1 MEPGLILMVGLSSI
15 LLVSSVNWLSVYLAI
30 ELQTLSLFILAALKR
45 DSIYST
51 EAGLKYFVLGA
62 VSSGLFLFGC
72 ALLYGFAGETSLQ
85 GINSVLGG
93 DVGKILITVSMLFK
107 LSAAPFHM

>member
-1 MEPGLILMVGLSSI
+1 M
-15 LLVSSVNWLSVYLAI
+15 AI
-30 ELQTLSLFILAALKR
+30 ELQTIILFILAALRR
-45 DSIYST
+45 DSAYST

-72 ALLYGFAGETSLQ
+72 ALLYGLTGETSIQ
-85 GINSVLGG
+85 GINSVLIA
-93 DVGKILITVSMLFK
+93 DVGKILITISLLFK

>member
-1 MEPGLILMVGLSSI
+1 MVGLSSI

-30 ELQTLSLFILAALKR
+30 ELQTLSSFILAALKR

-51 EAGLKYFVLGA
+51 EAGLKYFVLGV

-72 ALLYGFAGETSLQ
+72 AVVYGFAGETSLQ

-93 DVGKILITVSMLFK
+93 DVGKVLITVSK

>member
-1 MEPGLILMVGLSSI
+1 M
-15 LLVSSVNWLSVYLAI
+15 
-30 ELQTLSLFILAALKR
+30 FILAALKR

-62 VSSGLFLFGC
+62 VSLGLFLFGC
-72 ALLYGFAGETSLQ
+72 ALLYGFVGETSIQ
-85 GINSVLGG
+85 GINSVLSG
-93 DVGKILITVSMLFK
+93 DIGKILIAVSSLFK

>member
-51 EAGLKYFVLGA
+51 EAGLKYFVLG
-62 VSSGLFLFGC
+62 LFLRVCFY
-72 ALLYGFAGETSLQ
+72 LVVLYYMDLREKRVYRGS
-85 GINSVLGG
+85 IRCW
-93 DVGKILITVSMLFK
+93 VGMLVK
-107 LSAAPFHM
+107 Y